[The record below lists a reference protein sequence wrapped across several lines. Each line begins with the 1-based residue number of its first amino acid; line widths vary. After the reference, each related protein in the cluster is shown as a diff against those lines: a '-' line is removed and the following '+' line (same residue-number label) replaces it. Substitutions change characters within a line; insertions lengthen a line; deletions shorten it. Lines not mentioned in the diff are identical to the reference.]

1 VFVNGRKILRL
12 DYLKLGL
19 MMHSVGESQITPLD
33 PTEDQRLRSRCWVEV
48 VGPKHKGH
56 LYSTGDV
63 AHTYKCGD
71 ENFM

>member
-1 VFVNGRKILRL
+1 
-12 DYLKLGL
+12 
-19 MMHSVGESQITPLD
+19 MHSVGESQITPLD

-71 ENFM
+71 EIFM